1 MGTSRD
7 LAADL
12 GEMEGHGAGIGCGQ
26 HEASANAAGWANG
39 AKEVG

>member
-12 GEMEGHGAGIGCGQ
+12 GEVEGHGAGIGGRQ
-26 HEASANAAGWANG
+26 HEASANAAGRANG
-39 AKEVG
+39 AEEVG